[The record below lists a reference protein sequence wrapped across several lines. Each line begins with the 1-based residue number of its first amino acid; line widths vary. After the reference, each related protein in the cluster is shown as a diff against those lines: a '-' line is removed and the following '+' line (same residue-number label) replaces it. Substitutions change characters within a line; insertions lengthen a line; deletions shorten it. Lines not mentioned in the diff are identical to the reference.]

1 MAREPIDLIERGY
14 HLDLGEET
22 WLRELMIA
30 APWLDRGLGLTAYT
44 YRIAGHRLEID
55 AFAMTNA
62 TPEMEA
68 AARAMNDA
76 PPWEGIV
83 RAYLDT
89 CFASLKEAIG
99 AANDAALVDRV
110 SHGLPPGVVDVLG
123 LVAHD
128 ASGDGVVLAAP
139 SASPLVV
146 KPAQVPRARRIAA
159 HLAAALRLRRALSE
173 RRSPVDAVL
182 EPNGRLL
189 HAEGDAREA
198 AARAALTAA
207 VRARDEARAQAR
219 RGATDAIAGWTPR
232 VEARWSLVDAE
243 ESDGK
248 ALVLA
253 HVNEL
258 EIPEPSGLAP
268 RERQVAICA
277 ALGWSNKLIAYTL
290 GVSESS
296 VASSLGSARRKLGY
310 DSRVA
315 LAGGLQRLAT
325 APPLRERSDRELLH
339 LLTPAEHDVLEL
351 VMRGATN
358 AEIGRARG
366 RAERTV
372 ANQVA
377 SLLRKL
383 EAGSRTELAAQL
395 RAR

>member
-1 MAREPIDLIERGY
+1 
-14 HLDLGEET
+14 
-22 WLRELMIA
+22 
-30 APWLDRGLGLTAYT
+30 
-44 YRIAGHRLEID
+44 
-55 AFAMTNA
+55 
-62 TPEMEA
+62 
-68 AARAMNDA
+68 
-76 PPWEGIV
+76 
-83 RAYLDT
+83 
-89 CFASLKEAIG
+89 
-99 AANDAALVDRV
+99 
-110 SHGLPPGVVDVLG
+110 
-123 LVAHD
+123 
-128 ASGDGVVLAAP
+128 
-139 SASPLVV
+139 
-146 KPAQVPRARRIAA
+146 RARRIAA

-198 AARAALTAA
+198 AALAALTAA
-207 VRARDEARAQAR
+207 VRARDEAMAQAR